1 MRRVLWMVLCF
12 AFVLLP
18 LYARAESTGD
28 IYAEQFEQ
36 SGAADLYESL
46 SPETQEI
53 LRKWGIEQ
61 ADWEQLLS
69 GDMQNVAESVW
80 TMFLERF
87 RQPLNVLCVL
97 LGVVLLCAWTDGL
110 RAGLTVSSVS
120 DVFRTVCVLSVC
132 AVVSV
137 PLTQCLQTVSAALES
152 VSVFMYSFVSV
163 YAGIL
168 LTGGHAAVAMSNRSV
183 LLGAGQFL
191 TQAVRRT
198 VLPITACCMA
208 LDVTG
213 SAATGVRPQGVGRFL
228 SRVSVWMLGGMST
241 LFVGMLTLRN
251 TLGTA
256 ADSVG
261 GRMARFSLA
270 GFIPVVGGA
279 LGEALST
286 VQNCLTLLRGTV
298 GMFGVVAIVAIVLPP
313 VLQCV
318 AWQLCV
324 SAAEAA
330 AELFGLTPV
339 QMLLKGLGTAL
350 KTMIAALALCAL
362 FMVVST
368 TVVMG
373 GT

>member
-1 MRRVLWMVLCF
+1 
-12 AFVLLP
+12 
-18 LYARAESTGD
+18 
-28 IYAEQFEQ
+28 
-36 SGAADLYESL
+36 
-46 SPETQEI
+46 
-53 LRKWGIEQ
+53 
-61 ADWEQLLS
+61 
-69 GDMQNVAESVW
+69 
-80 TMFLERF
+80 
-87 RQPLNVLCVL
+87 
-97 LGVVLLCAWTDGL
+97 
-110 RAGLTVSSVS
+110 
-120 DVFRTVCVLSVC
+120 
-132 AVVSV
+132 
-137 PLTQCLQTVSAALES
+137 
-152 VSVFMYSFVSV
+152 
-163 YAGIL
+163 
-168 LTGGHAAVAMSNRSV
+168 
-183 LLGAGQFL
+183 
-191 TQAVRRT
+191 
-198 VLPITACCMA
+198 
-208 LDVTG
+208 
-213 SAATGVRPQGVGRFL
+213 
-228 SRVSVWMLGGMST
+228 
-241 LFVGMLTLRN
+241 
-251 TLGTA
+251 
-256 ADSVG
+256 
-261 GRMARFSLA
+261 MARFSLA